1 MSPDNT
7 PKGHTMTAIPITAE
21 SRNWAVVGHLS
32 AFIQFIGIPAF
43 IGPLVVWL
51 IRKDDPYAAD
61 QAKEALNFNLSILI
75 YLILSFLAIILIV
88 GLILIPLVLLAWFVL
103 TIVAAVNASNGATY
117 RYPLTI
123 RFIN

>member
-1 MSPDNT
+1 
-7 PKGHTMTAIPITAE
+7 MTAIPITAE

-61 QAKEALNFNLSILI
+61 QAREALNFNLSILI
-75 YLILSFLAIILIV
+75 YLILSFLAIILLV
-88 GLILIPLVLLAWFVL
+88 GLILIPLVLIAWFVL
-103 TIVAAVNASNGATY
+103 TIVAAVNASNGTTY
-117 RYPLTI
+117 RYPFTI
-123 RFIN
+123 RFVN